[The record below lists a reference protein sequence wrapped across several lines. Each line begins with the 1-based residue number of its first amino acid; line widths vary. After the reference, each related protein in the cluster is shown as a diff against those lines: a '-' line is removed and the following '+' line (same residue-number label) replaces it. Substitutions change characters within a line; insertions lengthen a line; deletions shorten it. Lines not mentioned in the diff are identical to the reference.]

1 MFGINLILVRKLNK
15 IRQSARGEDCTI
27 NLPGVCNY
35 NPESVVWCH
44 SNRSEHGKGMGL
56 KAKDEHG
63 AYGCYDCHMV
73 YDRQRKRPEH
83 LSLDNVEEAFTMAM
97 MKSRQILK
105 DKGLI

>member
-1 MFGINLILVRKLNK
+1 MGLSK

-35 NPESVVWCH
+35 NLESVVWAH
-44 SNRSEHGKGMGL
+44 SNRYEHGKGMGL

-63 AYGCYDCHMV
+63 AYACYDCHMT

-83 LSLDNVEEAFTMAM
+83 LSLENVEDAFTMAM
-97 MKSRQILK
+97 IKSRQILK